1 MWYTFDVD
9 LATLSRI
16 QDHVDRPLQIWHYLD
31 YDGQKWQDHWVTVID
46 CDSRQALWLYLL

>member
-31 YDGQKWQDHWVTVID
+31 YDGQKWQDHFVTVID
-46 CDSRQALWLYLL
+46 CDAPQALWLYLL